1 MYKRIL
7 LPTDGSPGSDVAI
20 RQGLDLAAQLD
31 AKVSFLYVVESPM
44 WVYQTPETISYLP
57 ELQDDLRRAGNE
69 ALDRA
74 TAMAKEAGVEH
85 TTNLVGDK
93 SPVDAISEA
102 EAEFDLV
109 VMATHG
115 RSGFNRWM
123 FGSVAEGA
131 LRRATIP
138 YLLIR
143 LTEEEAGP
151 GPENPGE

>member
-1 MYKRIL
+1 MYKHIL

-20 RQGLDLAAQLD
+20 RQGIELAAQLG
-31 AKVSFLYVVESPM
+31 AAVSFLYVVESPT
-44 WVYQTPETISYLP
+44 WVYLTPETISYLP
-57 ELQDDLRRAGNE
+57 QLQDDLRRAGNE
-69 ALDRA
+69 ARDRA
-74 TAMAKEAGVEH
+74 AAVAKDACVAD
-85 TTNLVGDK
+85 TTHPVGDK

-102 EAEFDLV
+102 EKEFDLV

-131 LRRATIP
+131 LRRATVP